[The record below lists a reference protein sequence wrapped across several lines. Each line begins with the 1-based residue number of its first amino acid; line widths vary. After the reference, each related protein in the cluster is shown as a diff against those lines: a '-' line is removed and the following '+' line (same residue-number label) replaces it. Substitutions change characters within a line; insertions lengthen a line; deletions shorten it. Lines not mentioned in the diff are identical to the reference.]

1 MSTMNQV
8 GTGGKQKPVG
18 CSVDCAFAEIIP
30 SLLIFFSVVDRYIGG
45 HYNNEEITSCT
56 STLGE
61 EGYKHDAESQ
71 IAKFA
76 ADILSTLKI
85 SRVKT
90 AYEVTDVDGYLER
103 TYLRPASIRARNR
116 IDVWMR
122 RLVSEH
128 EDFIS

>member
-30 SLLIFFSVVDRYIGG
+30 SLLILYHFG
-45 HYNNEEITSCT
+45 EITSCT